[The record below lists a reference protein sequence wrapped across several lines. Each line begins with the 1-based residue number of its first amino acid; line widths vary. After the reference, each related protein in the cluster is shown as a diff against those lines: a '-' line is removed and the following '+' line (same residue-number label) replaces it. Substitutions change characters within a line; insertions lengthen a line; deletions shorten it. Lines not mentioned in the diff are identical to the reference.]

1 MFVAVEIYRTKQT
14 SWVGVSFYTVL
25 MVIFSYGSGILKK
38 LIGLTAEHAIT
49 RQQFGKPLMEFEL
62 IQEKF
67 AKITCL
73 TYAMESMAYLTAGML
88 DTFENPDCAV
98 EAAIVKVR

>member
-1 MFVAVEIYRTKQT
+1 MIVLLSFGL
-14 SWVGVSFYTVL
+14 GV
-25 MVIFSYGSGILKK
+25 LKR
-38 LIGLTAEHAIT
+38 LINLTAEHAIT

-88 DTFENPDCAV
+88 DSYENPDCAV
-98 EAAIVKVR
+98 EAAIVKVNGGNMCAEEQRFVLSPVQN